1 MNNKKPDS
9 SVFLH
14 MLRRD
19 TFGKIGLI
27 IIILIIL
34 LGIFAPLI
42 VPYDPYTAYPD
53 QARLQPSAEHLFG
66 TDESGMD
73 IFSRCVY
80 AIRIDVFIGVTG
92 TLISLFLGVP
102 LGLIAGYYQK
112 YMGQFILRTAD
123 LLQAFPVFI
132 LAMALVAILGN
143 KVENIIYAIAFLN
156 IPIYLRFVRAEVISL
171 KGRPF
176 IEAAKCAGK
185 SNFQIMFKDLLPNS
199 VRSALAQA
207 SINIGGAILI
217 TAGLSFIGAGV
228 PVPTPEWGSMISIGA
243 PLIISGQW
251 WGAFFP
257 GISIAITVLG
267 FAFFADFIGK
277 YLDPE
282 RR

>member
-1 MNNKKPDS
+1 MKNNTLKS
-9 SVFLH
+9 SVFVH
-14 MLRRD
+14 MLKHD
-19 TFGKIGLI
+19 TIGKIGLI
-27 IIILIIL
+27 IIIAIML
-34 LGIFAPLI
+34 LGIFAPFI
-42 VPYDPYTAYPD
+42 VPYDPFTAYPS
-53 QARLQPSAEHLFG
+53 QARLKPSADHLFG

-73 IFSRCVY
+73 IFSRCIY
-80 AIRIDVFIGVTG
+80 AIRIDVLIGVSG
-92 TLISLFLGVP
+92 TLISLLLGIP
-102 LGLIAGYYQK
+102 LGLIAGYFEK
-112 YMGQFILRTAD
+112 YTGQIILRSAD

-132 LAMALVAILGN
+132 FAMALVAILGN
-143 KVENIIYAIAFLN
+143 KVENIIFAIAFLN
-156 IPIYLRFVRAEVISL
+156 IPIYMRFVRAEVIAL

-176 IEAAKCAGK
+176 IEAAQCAGK

-199 VRSALAQA
+199 VRSALVQA

-228 PVPTPEWGSMISIGA
+228 RVPTPEWGSMISIGA

-251 WGAFFP
+251 WAAFFP
-257 GISIAITVLG
+257 GVSIAVTVLG